1 MFLQFLQEGVGLP
14 GLLGVQGCRE
24 PGVGGGGPVGRL
36 LAPRPAQP
44 GVAVGRQVGQEMGP
58 QLGGD
63 VDTQTVGQG
72 ELAGQPGGWFWAS
85 SNLASTVQYK
95 RFNSSV
101 ECAPLIG

>member
-1 MFLQFLQEGVGLP
+1 MFLQFLHEGVGLP
-14 GLLGVQGCRE
+14 GLLGVHSGRE
-24 PGVGGGGPVGRL
+24 PGVGGGAVGRVR
-36 LAPRPAQP
+36 PPHPAQP
-44 GVAVGRQVGQEMGP
+44 GVAVGRQVGQEVGP

-101 ECAPLIG
+101 EYAPLIG